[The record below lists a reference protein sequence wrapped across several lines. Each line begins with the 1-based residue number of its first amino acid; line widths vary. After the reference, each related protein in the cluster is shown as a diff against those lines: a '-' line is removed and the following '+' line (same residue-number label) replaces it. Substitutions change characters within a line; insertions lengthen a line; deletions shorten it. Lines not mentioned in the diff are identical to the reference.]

1 MLTNGKYCAIINIVQ
16 EDKKIKKGVHKMKK
30 LLKKIIGEIDFFF
43 FWVWLKF
50 NAVEVEKGGATN
62 GKN

>member
-1 MLTNGKYCAIINIVQ
+1 
-16 EDKKIKKGVHKMKK
+16 MKK
-30 LLKKIIGEIDFFF
+30 LLKKIVGEIDFFF

-62 GKN
+62 ERN